1 MSANSAEPR
10 AGAARTARG
19 NAHEDV
25 PAAHASHFVK
35 MELSHLKAEAKRLG
49 FSACGV
55 ARAGRVDEA
64 TVSVF
69 RKWIADDRQGEM
81 HYLENHEDLR
91 FDPRLLFPGARSVV
105 AVALNYFPRQRLLPG
120 QYQFAYYAYGRDY
133 HDVMRSRLS
142 ALARAVLPEGSYRV
156 CCDTAPMLDRYWAW
170 KAGLGWTGR
179 NSCLIL
185 PRRGSYFFLGEIL
198 TTAQF
203 DIYDTPMDDQ
213 CGACDRCLRACPTHA
228 LRLGSPP
235 DARLCL
241 SYLTIENRGD
251 IPSDAA
257 RRMGTTIYGC
267 DRCQLACPHNRQAQ
281 PTEVDDFAPS
291 PDFLSMTPSDWRT
304 LTLERY
310 REIFRGS
317 AVKRAK
323 YDGLM
328 RNIGAA
334 RRVPADGDNPPCTGT
349 EVPPCGDDGL
359 VAEE

>member
-1 MSANSAEPR
+1 MER
-10 AGAARTARG
+10 A
-19 NAHEDV
+19 
-25 PAAHASHFVK
+25 
-35 MELSHLKAEAKRLG
+35 HLKAEASRLG

-55 ARAGRVDEA
+55 ARADRVDAATA
-64 TVSVF
+64 TVF
-69 RKWIADDRQGEM
+69 RQWLADDRQGEM

-105 AVALNYFPRQRLLPG
+105 AVALNYFPRQRLRPG
-120 QYQFAYYAYGRDY
+120 QYQFAYYAYGLDY
-133 HDVMRSRLS
+133 HDVMRRRLS
-142 ALARAVLPEGSYRV
+142 ALAQAALPEGAFRV

-185 PRRGSYFFLGEIL
+185 PHKGSYFFLGEIL
-198 TTAQF
+198 TTVEF
-203 DIYDTPMDDQ
+203 DTYDTPMDDQ
-213 CGACDRCLRACPTHA
+213 CGTCDRCLRACPTHA
-228 LRLGSPP
+228 LRPDAPP
-235 DARLCL
+235 DARRCL

-251 IPSDAA
+251 IPADAA

-281 PTEVDDFAPS
+281 PTAVDDFAPS
-291 PDFLSMTPSDWRT
+291 PDFLAMSPADWRA
-304 LTLERY
+304 LTPERY

-334 RRVPADGDNPPCTGT
+334 QSRASDAGAETDTRGDADG
-349 EVPPCGDDGL
+349 
-359 VAEE
+359 AR